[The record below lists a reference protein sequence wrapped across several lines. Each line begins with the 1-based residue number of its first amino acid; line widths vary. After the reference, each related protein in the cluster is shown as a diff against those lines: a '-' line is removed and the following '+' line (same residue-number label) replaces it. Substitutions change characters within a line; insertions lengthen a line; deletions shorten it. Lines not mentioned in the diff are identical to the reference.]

1 MVLCVVTLMF
11 VREDSIKISTVHEG
25 SGGDVTLNDALRP
38 HLSSELSLE
47 LAEHSR
53 KGTVM
58 LTLGGGRPV
67 VMIVAGVHG
76 NEIPPQVAAVRLS
89 EQLLSMDIRGT
100 VHVIPFAAPWA
111 TMKNSRWFRGHD
123 LNRSASVEGSV
134 TNSIFRRACVMGVD
148 ALADFHSTAPGSKP
162 GVEGVFCSE
171 EPEHESMEIARY
183 ITSRTSSKLLCY
195 ERASSHYRGALEDEC
210 NLAGIPSVT
219 CEVLSENGVVRD
231 GSDGRSL
238 LQMRLF
244 LKYMGILS

>member
-1 MVLCVVTLMF
+1 
-11 VREDSIKISTVHEG
+11 
-25 SGGDVTLNDALRP
+25 
-38 HLSSELSLE
+38 
-47 LAEHSR
+47 
-53 KGTVM
+53 
-58 LTLGGGRPV
+58 
-67 VMIVAGVHG
+67 MIVAGVHG

-195 ERASSHYRGALEDEC
+195 ERASSHYRGPLRMNAIL
-210 NLAGIPSVT
+210 LAFP
-219 CEVLSENGVVRD
+219 L
-231 GSDGRSL
+231 
-238 LQMRLF
+238 
-244 LKYMGILS
+244 